1 MFLIGVTSVEAIID
15 SRSRVTDLYEL
26 YTQVRI
32 HRYMYI
38 HTYKGWIGERGMGG
52 GKREY
57 SGLYRIYLRYYRLYQ
72 RMDYAMGMRLYVL
85 NLLNRLLY
93 YTLNKR
99 RSRNHQS
106 DVMPRVY
113 QFPTAPLFSV
123 TWLRAVFV
131 FTKNLNLSIKSQR

>member
-1 MFLIGVTSVEAIID
+1 
-15 SRSRVTDLYEL
+15 
-26 YTQVRI
+26 
-32 HRYMYI
+32 MYI
-38 HTYKGWIGERGMGG
+38 HTYKGWIGERGMGE

>member
-1 MFLIGVTSVEAIID
+1 MNYIRRYVYID
-15 SRSRVTDLYEL
+15 TC
-26 YTQVRI
+26 T
-32 HRYMYI
+32 YI
-38 HTYKGWIGERGMGG
+38 HTRVGLEGEGWE
-52 GKREY
+52 KEY

-72 RMDYAMGMRLYVL
+72 RVDYAMGIRLYVL

-106 DVMPRVY
+106 DVMPRVH

-123 TWLRAVFV
+123 TWLCAVFV
-131 FTKNLNLSIKSQR
+131 FTKNLKFVNKISALMRTVYFESVAS